1 MGTRFRKSKQILP
14 GVRLNV
20 GKKSASVS
28 IGPKGLKHT
37 ISTTGKS
44 HTTVSM
50 PGTGLSYTTSSGRK
64 SGGAAGVSV
73 PASERPKMCIRD
85 SPSAT

>member
-64 SGGAAGVSV
+64 SAQASLERC
-73 PASERPKMCIRD
+73 PRSERMRFF
-85 SPSAT
+85 SG